1 MSILAEIGASFGYN
15 NCIMKKNEKTLKT
28 INTDTSTVRPDS
40 DECSVQAA
48 PADSDEHSIAA
59 GINMITEGPIFSSF
73 IRFALPLLLTSI
85 LAQSY
90 SIVDGLILGNFIG
103 EEALGSVNT
112 ISGII
117 DLLCLIQIG
126 VSGGCSICLS
136 HLFGAGRNREA
147 ASVIR
152 GMTVTVGLL
161 SVVMMAGGIILAHP
175 LLRMLHVPVDVYDG
189 ALTYLRIVCIGVP
202 FSSTYQ
208 LMAGVIRGSG
218 DSRKPLGGIAIAAFI
233 NIGLDCLFVI
243 ALDMQIQ
250 GAALATIIAEALSC
264 LFLTGRLRLRL
275 AELCMQ
281 KASGG
286 SAMHRVS
293 VPELVEP
300 CMQTAGSDSAMHG
313 TLDAEPAAQ
322 DAPDSGSRSP
332 KESILECWKLGIPQ
346 IIQSGIQTLG
356 NILLQNITNLLGVF
370 VLIGVTVCF
379 KIDSL
384 IVIPMIALSISTSV
398 FTGQNTAARKPER
411 VVRVL
416 RIAAACSLATSAVMT
431 VVLLLFS
438 GNLLSLFGV
447 SGNSEAVATGYIRIC
462 LPFYWVFGIEFI
474 LSGFLQGMKK
484 TAFTSTVCVIALA
497 ARLLIAYSGAAVLG
511 ASILP
516 VAEVASWIIQ
526 VAIMSVPV
534 ARFLKDN

>member
-1 MSILAEIGASFGYN
+1 MSIFAKIVASFGYN
-15 NCIMKKNEKTLKT
+15 NSVMKKHENTSKT
-28 INTDTSTVRPDS
+28 INMEASPERANS
-40 DECSVQAA
+40 DER
-48 PADSDEHSIAA
+48 A
-59 GINMITEGPIFSSF
+59 GSARANTITEGPLFGSF
-73 IRFALPLLLTSI
+73 IRFALPLLLTSV

-126 VSGGCSICLS
+126 ISGGCSICLS
-136 HLFGAGRNREA
+136 HLFGAGRTREA

-161 SVVMMAGGIILAHP
+161 SAVMMAGGIILSHP
-175 LLRMLHVPVDVYDG
+175 LLRMLHVPADVYDG
-189 ALTYLRIVCIGVP
+189 ALTYLRIVCIGIP

-208 LMAGVIRGSG
+208 LMAGIIRGSG

-275 AELCMQ
+275 AELGVQ
-281 KASGG
+281 KAGVG
-286 SAMHRVS
+286 SA
-293 VPELVEP
+293 
-300 CMQTAGSDSAMHG
+300 
-313 TLDAEPAAQ
+313 
-322 DAPDSGSRSP
+322 
-332 KESILECWKLGIPQ
+332 KESIFECWKLGIPQ
-346 IIQSGIQTLG
+346 IIQSGIQTFG

-411 VVRVL
+411 VVSVL
-416 RIAAACSLATSAVMT
+416 RIAVACSLAISAVMT

-447 SGNSEAVATGYIRIC
+447 SGSSEAVATGYIRIC

-497 ARLLIAYSGAAVLG
+497 ARLLIAYSGAAALG

-516 VAEVASWIIQ
+516 IAEAASWIIQ

-534 ARFLKDN
+534 VRFLKQK